1 MPLAIFG
8 ITSNVLNLVVTF
20 ALLGLVAIWIALIV
34 FTFNDARRR
43 ISDPFLVACATAA
56 SFFPFIGTVI
66 YTIVYYVI
74 GDGLIAALIAG
85 IIWLLA
91 LQKLYT
97 IGWLKSL
104 LIAIV
109 VWIVTSIVGWLLPT
123 LTGPI

>member
-56 SFFPFIGTVI
+56 SFFPF
-66 YTIVYYVI
+66 
-74 GDGLIAALIAG
+74 LAA
-85 IIWLLA
+85 WHPC
-91 LQKLYT
+91 QRRY
-97 IGWLKSL
+97 SL
-104 LIAIV
+104 LGGT
-109 VWIVTSIVGWLLPT
+109 TSQISCCPPFTQYGRAHSKQIPPYRL
-123 LTGPI
+123 